1 MQDDLPE
8 GIWPPHEA
16 FYIEGM
22 LFCTSSALRAA
33 GDVQA
38 ALDRSAEHAP
48 SASVWQ
54 ESERIILDGVQTLAL
69 QAAALSRYL
78 WPARMKKLHLL
89 RAARLRTGLGVTED
103 SCLSKRDLRNALEH
117 FDERLDEF
125 CRTLVAGVILPTYVG
140 PLDKQHDVPRH
151 LFRAYYTDIGV
162 FEVLGDR
169 FEMVPILEEVEELHE
184 RLLAAAYN
192 GSRIP
197 YQHIEQPPAPNIQ
210 IQKTGAGD

>member
-1 MQDDLPE
+1 MRNDIPG

-33 GDVQA
+33 EDVHA
-38 ALDRSAEHAP
+38 ALERSAEHAP

-54 ESERIILDGVQTLAL
+54 ESARIILDGVQTLAV

-78 WPARMKKLHLL
+78 WPVRTKKLHLL
-89 RAARLRTGLGVTED
+89 RAARLRSGLGISED
-103 SCLSKRDLRNALEH
+103 CCLSNRDLRNALEH

-125 CRTLVAGVILPTYVG
+125 CSTLVAGVILPTYVG
-140 PLDKQHDVPRH
+140 PLGELHEVPTH

-162 FEVLGDR
+162 FEVLGER
-169 FEMVPILEEVEELHE
+169 FEMGPILEEVEELHE
-184 RLLAAAYN
+184 RLLAAACN

-197 YQHIEQPPAPNIQ
+197 YRRIEQTPGP
-210 IQKTGAGD
+210 

>member
-1 MQDDLPE
+1 MQDNLSE
-8 GIWPPHEA
+8 EIWPPHEA

-33 GDVQA
+33 EDVHA
-38 ALDRSAEHAP
+38 ALERIAEHAQ

-54 ESERIILDGVQTLAL
+54 ESARIIIDGMQTLAL

-89 RAARLRTGLGVTED
+89 RAARLRSGLGISENC
-103 SCLSKRDLRNALEH
+103 CLSNRDLRNAIEH

-125 CRTLVAGVILPTYVG
+125 CLTLLSGVILPTYVG
-140 PLDKQHDVPRH
+140 PLGEKHDVPTH

-162 FEVLGDR
+162 FEVLGER
-169 FEMVPILEEVEELHE
+169 FEMVPMLEEVEELHG
-184 RLLAAAYN
+184 RLLSAACN

-197 YQHIEQPPAPNIQ
+197 YQQIEQTPS
-210 IQKTGAGD
+210 T

>member
-22 LFCTSSALRAA
+22 LFCTISALGAA
-33 GDVQA
+33 EDVHA
-38 ALDRSAEHAP
+38 ALERSAEHAQ
-48 SASVWQ
+48 SSSVWQ
-54 ESERIILDGVQTLAL
+54 ESAIIILNGVQTLAL

-78 WPARMKKLHLL
+78 WPARTKKLHLL
-89 RAARLRTGLGVTED
+89 RAARLRSGLGISED
-103 SCLSKRDLRNALEH
+103 SCLSNRGLRNALEH

-140 PLDKQHDVPRH
+140 SPGEQQEVPTH
-151 LFRAYYTDIGV
+151 FFRAYYTDIGV
-162 FEVLGDR
+162 FEILGER
-169 FEMVPILEEVEELHE
+169 FEMAPILEEVEELHD
-184 RLLAAAYN
+184 RLLAAACN

-197 YQHIEQPPAPNIQ
+197 YQRIEQTPS
-210 IQKTGAGD
+210 T

>member
-1 MQDDLPE
+1 MEDDLPE

-33 GDVQA
+33 EDVHA
-38 ALDRSAEHAP
+38 ALERSAEHAP

-54 ESERIILDGVQTLAL
+54 ENARIILDGVQTLAL

-78 WPARMKKLHLL
+78 WPARSKKLHLL
-89 RAARLRTGLGVTED
+89 RAARLRSGLAIAED
-103 SCLSKRDLRNALEH
+103 SCLSNRDLRNALEH

-140 PLDKQHDVPRH
+140 PLGEQHEVPTH
-151 LFRAYYTDIGV
+151 LFREIGRAHV
-162 FEVLGDR
+162 
-169 FEMVPILEEVEELHE
+169 
-184 RLLAAAYN
+184 
-192 GSRIP
+192 
-197 YQHIEQPPAPNIQ
+197 
-210 IQKTGAGD
+210 

>member
-1 MQDDLPE
+1 MRDTLPE
-8 GIWPPHEA
+8 GIWPPHEV

-33 GDVQA
+33 EDVHA
-38 ALDRSAEHAP
+38 TLESIAEHAL

-54 ESERIILDGVQTLAL
+54 ESAKIILDGVQTLAL

-78 WPARMKKLHLL
+78 WPARTKKLHLL
-89 RAARLRTGLGVTED
+89 RAARLRSGLGISED
-103 SCLSKRDLRNALEH
+103 SCLSNRELRNALEH

-125 CRTLVAGVILPTYVG
+125 CRTLVSGVILPTYVG
-140 PLDKQHDVPRH
+140 PLGEQHEVPRH

-162 FEVLGDR
+162 FEVLGER
-169 FEMVPILEEVEELHE
+169 FEMAPILQEVEELHE
-184 RLLAAAYN
+184 RLLAAACN

-197 YQHIEQPPAPNIQ
+197 YPRIVQTPS
-210 IQKTGAGD
+210 T

>member
-1 MQDDLPE
+1 MQGDLPE

-33 GDVQA
+33 EDVHA
-38 ALDRSAEHAP
+38 ALERIAEHAQ

-54 ESERIILDGVQTLAL
+54 ESARIILDGVQTLAL

-78 WPARMKKLHLL
+78 WPARTKKLHLL
-89 RAARLRTGLGVTED
+89 RAARLRSGLGIHED
-103 SCLSKRDLRNALEH
+103 SCLSNRGLRNALEH

-140 PLDKQHDVPRH
+140 SLGEQHEVPTH

-162 FEVLGDR
+162 FEVLGER
-169 FEMVPILEEVEELHE
+169 IEMQGSLEVMQSSAPELV
-184 RLLAAAYN
+184 LA
-192 GSRIP
+192 S
-197 YQHIEQPPAPNIQ
+197 PAPPV
-210 IQKTGAGD
+210 TP

>member
-1 MQDDLPE
+1 MRADLPE

-33 GDVQA
+33 KDVHV
-38 ALDRSAEHAP
+38 ALKRGVEHAP
-48 SASVWQ
+48 TSTVWQ
-54 ESERIILDGVQTLAL
+54 ESARIILDGVQTLAL

-78 WPARMKKLHLL
+78 WPARKKELHLL
-89 RAARLRTGLGVTED
+89 RAMRLRSGLGISED
-103 SCLSKRDLRNALEH
+103 SCLSNRDLRNALEH

-140 PLDKQHDVPRH
+140 PLGEHNEVPTF

-162 FEVLGDR
+162 FEVLGER
-169 FEMVPILEEVEELHE
+169 FEMAPILEEVEELHE
-184 RLLAAAYN
+184 RLLAAACD

-197 YQHIEQPPAPNIQ
+197 YQRIEQ
-210 IQKTGAGD
+210 TRST

>member
-1 MQDDLPE
+1 MQDTLPE

-33 GDVQA
+33 EDVHA
-38 ALDRSAEHAP
+38 TLESIAEHAP

-54 ESERIILDGVQTLAL
+54 ENAKIILDGVQALAL

-78 WPARMKKLHLL
+78 WPARTKKLHLL
-89 RAARLRTGLGVTED
+89 RAARLRSGLGISED
-103 SCLSKRDLRNALEH
+103 SCLSNRELRNALEH

-125 CRTLVAGVILPTYVG
+125 CLALVSGVILPTYVG
-140 PLDKQHDVPRH
+140 PLGEQHEVPRH

-162 FEVLGDR
+162 FEVLGER
-169 FEMVPILEEVEELHE
+169 FEMAPILQEVEELHE
-184 RLLAAAYN
+184 RLLAAARN

-197 YQHIEQPPAPNIQ
+197 YPRIVQTPS
-210 IQKTGAGD
+210 T